1 MVSCLALIGRS
12 PTSCTRLPTYTHS
25 PYHGPASDSH
35 SAWRSKD
42 ADPRLFRAR
51 SLRNILHDIIHSSRK
66 GRYCQSVRRTVQTIW
81 RLLSSIGY
89 FTFTVFWCSYL
100 FTALTM
106 AVLNQAESSSSLPP
120 CHSPR
125 RHDPKNTTFHIP
137 NFDSIFC
144 CLLQGSEQ
152 VASPVDM
159 VIV

>member
-42 ADPRLFRAR
+42 ADPRLFLAR

-106 AVLNQAESSSSLPP
+106 AVRNQVESSSSLT
-120 CHSPR
+120 R
-125 RHDPKNTTFHIP
+125 TILHDVTIPKIP
-137 NFDSIFC
+137 HFIYQLSTRFFAAFFRAVNK
-144 CLLQGSEQ
+144 
-152 VASPVDM
+152 
-159 VIV
+159 